1 MPHQYPASRTDAER
15 TIALARVALGCASL
29 LAVWLDP
36 AEPARFAELTYTL
49 HSIYVVYSIG
59 LAIFTWIRPLGE
71 RFPLITH
78 LVDIVAFS
86 GFQFLTLGPSSPF
99 FVYFIFSL
107 FCGAMRWGWQA
118 TLWTAAIVVSAYLIM
133 TISMTRRFTPIE
145 FELNRAIIRTMYLL
159 VSAAL
164 LVYLGRHEHR
174 LRDEIERLAR
184 WPATAGFDMER
195 ATHRIVEHAAAIM
208 GARRGMIVWEAGEEP
223 IVHVVS
229 WAPDRVSVAKHPP
242 SAAETLVPPALDDA
256 TFVCTTAA
264 SDGAPLLVSTPEGS
278 PRETHRLTVP
288 PLLEEL
294 QGAIGLASAPFRT
307 ERVNGRA
314 FFGDLGMPG
323 PEIVPLTAIV
333 AREIGT
339 FLEQLQVTQQLR
351 DIAAS
356 EERIRVSRDLHDG
369 VLQSLT
375 GIRLEIRAVASSV
388 DTVSDPMRDRLFAIE
403 RALAIEQRELRMFIE
418 SLGPARPPSVRSTF
432 NSVSAKLDALRE
444 RIALEWKTPVTIR
457 VLATERE
464 ISTRVAEAIPL
475 MVHEAIVNA
484 LKHGEP
490 SRVAVTV
497 ESADG
502 NIRVI
507 VADDGQGFPF
517 RGRYDHTA
525 LSKMQSGP
533 RSLLDRVASL
543 GGRLSIES
551 TDAGSRVE
559 MILSGT

>member
-1 MPHQYPASRTDAER
+1 MPTYPTSRNDAER
-15 TIALARVALGCASL
+15 TIALARIALGCASL

-36 AEPARFAELTYTL
+36 ADPARFAELTYTL
-49 HSIYVVYSIG
+49 HAIYVVYSVG
-59 LAIFTWIRPLGE
+59 LAIFTWLRPLGD

-78 LVDIVAFS
+78 VVDIIVFS
-86 GFQFLTLGPSSPF
+86 VFQFLTLGPSSPF

-107 FCGAMRWGWQA
+107 FCAAIRWGWHA

-133 TISMTRRFTPIE
+133 TLSMTQRAAPRE

-174 LRDEIERLAR
+174 LRNEIERLAR
-184 WPATAGFDMER
+184 WPVTSGFDIER
-195 ATHRIVEHAAAIM
+195 ATHRIVEHAGAIM
-208 GARRGMIVWEAGEEP
+208 GARRGMIIWEAAEEP
-223 IVHVVS
+223 IAHVVT
-229 WAPDRVSVAKHPP
+229 WAPDRVTVAKHPP
-242 SAAETLVPPALDDA
+242 AAAEDLVPPALGEA

-264 SDGAPLLVSTPEGS
+264 NDGAALLVSTPEGTQGRS
-278 PRETHRLTVP
+278 EPLRLP
-288 PLLEEL
+288 PLLADL
-294 QGAIGLASAPFRT
+294 KGSVGLASAPFRT
-307 ERVNGRA
+307 ERVTGRA
-314 FFGDLGMPG
+314 FFGDLGTPG
-323 PEIVPLTAIV
+323 AEIVPLASIV

-339 FLEQLQVTQQLR
+339 FLEQLQVTEQLR
-351 DIAAS
+351 EVAAS
-356 EERIRVSRDLHDG
+356 DERIRVSRDLHDG

-375 GIRLEIRAVASSV
+375 GIRLEIRAVASSA
-388 DTVSDPMRDRLFAIE
+388 DTVADSLRDRLFAIE

-418 SLGPARPPSVRSTF
+418 SLGPARAPRARTTF
-432 NSVSAKLDALRE
+432 NTVSAKLDVLRE
-444 RIALEWKTPVTIR
+444 RIALEWKTPVSIR
-457 VLATERE
+457 VMATDRE
-464 ISTRVAEAIPL
+464 MPVRVADAIPL

-497 ESADG
+497 ESTEG
-502 NIRVI
+502 NIRVV

-525 LSKMQSGP
+525 LAQMQRGP

>member
-1 MPHQYPASRTDAER
+1 MAAPYPISRNDAER

-49 HSIYVVYSIG
+49 HAIYVVYSAG
-59 LAIFTWIRPLGE
+59 LAAFSWIRPLGG
-71 RFPLITH
+71 RFPVITH
-78 LVDIVAFS
+78 LVDIAAFS
-86 GFQFLTLGPSSPF
+86 IFQFLTLGPSSPF

-107 FCGAMRWGWQA
+107 FCGAMRWGWRA

-133 TISMTRRFTPIE
+133 TVSMTQRVTPVE

-164 LVYLGRHEHR
+164 LVYLGRHEQR

-184 WPATAGFDMER
+184 WPATAGFDMQR
-195 ATHRIVEHAAAIM
+195 ATQRIVEHAAGIM
-208 GARRGMIVWEAGEEP
+208 GAQRGAIVWEAGEEP

-229 WAPDRVSVAKHPP
+229 WAADRVRITKHPP
-242 SAAETLVPPALDDA
+242 SAAELLVPAALDDA
-256 TFVCTTAA
+256 TFVCPTPAG
-264 SDGAPLLVSTPEGS
+264 DGAPLLVSTPDGAPIDE
-278 PRETHRLTVP
+278 HRLTLP
-288 PLLEEL
+288 PLLDDL
-294 QGAIGLASAPFRT
+294 KGAVGLASAPFRT
-307 ERVNGRA
+307 ERVSGRA
-314 FFGDLGMPG
+314 YFGDLGATG
-323 PEIVPLTAIV
+323 AEIVPLTSIV

-339 FLEQLQVTQQLR
+339 FLEQLQVTEQLR
-351 DIAAS
+351 EIAAG

-388 DTVSDPMRDRLFAIE
+388 DTVSDPIRDRLFAIE

-418 SLGPARPPSVRSTF
+418 GLGPARPAAARSTF
-432 NSVSAKLDALRE
+432 NSVSAKLDVLRE

-457 VLATERE
+457 VMALERE

-497 ESADG
+497 ESSDG
-502 NIRVI
+502 HIRV
-507 VADDGQGFPF
+507 VVTDDGQGFSF
-517 RGRYDHTA
+517 RGRYDHTT

-559 MILSGT
+559 MIVSET